1 MSKKSENFLDFVPKK
16 NPEFE
21 WKIKENG
28 CVEIAMPNKGF
39 FNRLA
44 QIIWKRPK
52 VSYISLDEFGS
63 FVWKQIDGESTVLD
77 ISIPVKE
84 QFGEKAE
91 PLLERLSTFVKTLS
105 NWKFV
110 IF

>member
-1 MSKKSENFLDFVPKK
+1 MGKKSENFLDYIPKK
-16 NPEFE
+16 NPDIQ
-21 WKIKENG
+21 WKIKEDGN
-28 CVEIAMPNKGF
+28 VEVAMANKGF

-52 VSYISLDEFGS
+52 ISYISLEEMGS
-63 FVWKQIDGESTVLD
+63 FIWKQIDGERTVLA
-77 ISIPVKE
+77 ISVLVKE
-84 QFGEKAE
+84 EFGEKAE
-91 PLLERLSTFVKTLS
+91 PLLERLCTYVKTLA

>member
-21 WKIKENG
+21 WKIKENR